1 MHHQILVRN
10 KNIKFSL
17 VLAIVGN
24 KRDMYEFEE
33 VKQNEGM
40 NLAKELN
47 AIFQTTSAKEEK
59 NGGIDELFKNI
70 GKKFLD
76 PNSEITSNMT
86 KEELKN
92 KGEKLMRD
100 KIKNENKNK
109 KKCC

>member
-1 MHHQILVRN
+1 MHHRILVSK
-10 KNIKFSL
+10 KNNFFL
-17 VLAIVGN
+17 VLALVGN
-24 KRDMYEFEE
+24 KSDMYEYEE

-40 NLAKELN
+40 ELAKELN
-47 AIFQTTSAKEEK
+47 AIFQKTSAKNEQ

-86 KEELKN
+86 KEELKS
-92 KGEKLMRD
+92 KGEKLIRD

-109 KKCC
+109 KKCCL